1 MNVNIA
7 GAIVA
12 VRVGA
17 DNGRMTR
24 KVFLAELQAQG
35 LRLFQGQAVVGRIPR
50 VKADDIM
57 VGLYITS
64 LCVLAILPVR
74 QQAGHGEGV
83 LSTFQRI
90 QQIIFAEF
98 GLAVLVP
105 NGQAGVLVVLE
116 GEVAFRRREVRVLRA
131 CMLDGCHTVH
141 RLLSRRPAERV

>member
-17 DNGRMTR
+17 DNSRVAR
-24 KVFLAELQAQG
+24 KISLTKLQAKG
-35 LRLFQGQAVVGRIPR
+35 LRHFQGQTIVHSVPW

-64 LCVLAILPVR
+64 LCVFAVLPVR

-83 LSTFQRI
+83 LSTFQRV
-90 QQIIFAEF
+90 QQIRLPEF
-98 GLAVLVP
+98 GSAMLVQ
-105 NGQAGVLVVLE
+105 NGQAGILIVLE
-116 GEVAFRRREVRVLRA
+116 GAPRDQSSSSLYA
-131 CMLDGCHTVH
+131 
-141 RLLSRRPAERV
+141 